1 MAGYR
6 RPDAFTRAAKARGF
20 PARSVFKL
28 EDMDRRLRLLRP
40 GQRVLDLGAAP
51 GSWSL
56 YATTRIGPSGR
67 LLAVDLQPLAQTLP
81 PNAEFVQADASDLS
95 LEALSRHAPYDVV
108 LSDMAPN
115 TSGDR
120 SADQARSFRLVS
132 LALDVAE
139 SLLAPGGA
147 FVAKIFMGP
156 DFEEARRRLRS
167 LFAQERVMRPDGVR
181 SSSFEA
187 FLVGTGR
194 KNPPAA
200 PPTAPPEGA
209 PPRPA

>member
-1 MAGYR
+1 MLALFAMAGYQ

-40 GQRVLDLGAAP
+40 GQHVLDLGAAP

-56 YATTRIGPSGR
+56 YATTRIGQRGR

-81 PNAEFVQADASDLS
+81 SNAEFVQADASDLT

-120 SADQARSFRLVS
+120 FADQARSFRLVS
-132 LALDVAE
+132 LALDVVEA
-139 SLLAPGGA
+139 LGAPGGA

-156 DFEEARRRLRS
+156 DFEVARKRLRG
-167 LFAQERVMRPDGVR
+167 LFTEERVMRPEGVR

-187 FLVGTGR
+187 FLVGLGR
-194 KNPPAA
+194 KAPASPPAK
-200 PPTAPPEGA
+200 P
-209 PPRPA
+209 